1 MSLLGNVILFLRDI
15 VDGALW
21 LIIWIMVAN
30 AVMSW
35 LIFFDVVNLRNR
47 VMRSIADMLDRITRP
62 LLRPFR
68 RLIPPFGGV
77 DITPLIYFLVIPPLI
92 RWIIDPGFAWAAN
105 AVSPAGLG

>member
-1 MSLLGNVILFLRDI
+1 MSFLGDVILFFRDI
-15 VDGALW
+15 VDGLLW

-47 VMRSIADMLDRITRP
+47 VMRQVAEFLDRITRP

-68 RLIPPFGGV
+68 RVVPPFGGV

-92 RWIIDPGFAWAAN
+92 QWIINPAFDWAAM
-105 AVSPAGLG
+105 AVG

>member
-1 MSLLGNVILFLRDI
+1 MSYLGDVILFFRDL
-15 VDGALW
+15 VDGLLW

-47 VMRSIADMLDRITRP
+47 VMRQVAEFLDRITRP

-68 RLIPPFGGV
+68 RVVPPFGGV

-92 RWIIDPGFAWAAN
+92 QWIINPAFDWAAM
-105 AVSPAGLG
+105 AVG